1 VKVSIGTAQFGLD
14 YGISNITGK
23 ISPNELKLI
32 FDFMKKYDLNE
43 FDSAQN
49 YGEIEEIIGNNF
61 SNIKK
66 PVNIVSKYIIKN
78 TYRPGDIKN
87 ILTLS
92 LNNLQTSSIYGLLVH
107 NFLDYSSNPKIWDEM
122 VKLRDDGLIKNIGFS
137 LYKPS
142 ELDLILD
149 RNLDFDI
156 IQIPFNIFDQR
167 FKCYFDELKKRNV
180 QIYVR
185 SIFMQGLVFLNSNL
199 IDKEIN
205 FAKKYINLLTKI
217 STNSGL
223 SINSLC
229 LNYALAYDQISK
241 VIIGVTSSEQLSNN
255 ISLIN
260 QFDKSDLIFKKL
272 ENLQMEDDDL
282 SGVMKFL
289 VDFQINRENLNK

>member
-1 VKVSIGTAQFGLD
+1 MRVSIGTAQFGLD

-32 FDFMKKYDLNE
+32 FDFMKKNDLNE

-49 YGEIEEIIGNNF
+49 YGEIEEIIGKKF
-61 SNIKK
+61 SDTQK
-66 PVNIVSKYIIKN
+66 PVNVVSKYTINN
-78 TYRPGDIKN
+78 TYRSGDIKN

-92 LNNLQTSSIYGLLVH
+92 LNHLQASSIYGLLIH
-107 NFLDYSSNPKIWDEM
+107 NFLDYSSNPNIWDEM
-122 VKLRDDGLIKNIGFS
+122 VKLRKDGLIKNIGFS

-167 FKCYFDELKKRNV
+167 FKCYFDQLKKRNIL
-180 QIYVR
+180 IYVR
-185 SIFMQGLVFLNSNL
+185 SIFMQGLVFLNSNFM
-199 IDKEIN
+199 DKKIN
-205 FAKKYINLLTKI
+205 FTKKYINFLTKI
-217 STNSGL
+217 SINSGL

-229 LNYALAYDQISK
+229 LNYALAHDQISK
-241 VIIGVTSSEQLSNN
+241 IIIGVTSSEQLSNN

-272 ENLQMEDDDL
+272 ENLQMDDDDL
-282 SGVMKFL
+282 SRIMKFL

>member
-1 VKVSIGTAQFGLD
+1 MKVSIGTAQFGLD

-32 FDFMKKYDLNE
+32 FDFMKKNDLNE

-49 YGEIEEIIGNNF
+49 YGEIEEIIGKKF
-61 SNIKK
+61 SDTQK
-66 PVNIVSKYIIKN
+66 PVNVVSKYTINN
-78 TYRPGDIKN
+78 TYRSGDIKN

-92 LNNLQTSSIYGLLVH
+92 LNHLQASSIYGLLIH
-107 NFLDYSSNPKIWDEM
+107 NFLDYSSNPNIWDEM
-122 VKLRDDGLIKNIGFS
+122 VKLRKDGLIKNIGFS

-167 FKCYFDELKKRNV
+167 FKCYFDQLKKRNIL
-180 QIYVR
+180 IYVR
-185 SIFMQGLVFLNSNL
+185 SIFMQGLVFLNSNFM
-199 IDKEIN
+199 DKKII
-205 FAKKYINLLTKI
+205 FTKKYINFLTKI
-217 STNSGL
+217 SINSGL

-229 LNYALAYDQISK
+229 LNYALAHDQISK
-241 VIIGVTSSEQLSNN
+241 IIIGVTSSEQLSNN

-272 ENLQMEDDDL
+272 ENLQMDDDDL
-282 SGVMKFL
+282 SRIMKFL

>member
-1 VKVSIGTAQFGLD
+1 VRVSIGTAQFGLD

-32 FDFMKKYDLNE
+32 FDFMKKNDLNE

-49 YGEIEEIIGNNF
+49 YGEIEEIIGKKF
-61 SNIKK
+61 SDTQK
-66 PVNIVSKYIIKN
+66 PVNVVSKYTINN
-78 TYRPGDIKN
+78 TYRSGDIKN

-92 LNNLQTSSIYGLLVH
+92 LNHLQASSIYGLLIH
-107 NFLDYSSNPKIWDEM
+107 NFLDYSSNPNIWDEM
-122 VKLRDDGLIKNIGFS
+122 VKLRKDGLIKNIGFS

-167 FKCYFDELKKRNV
+167 FKCYFDQLKKRNIL
-180 QIYVR
+180 IYVR
-185 SIFMQGLVFLNSNL
+185 SIFMQGLVFLNSNFM
-199 IDKEIN
+199 DKKIN
-205 FAKKYINLLTKI
+205 FTKKYINFLTKI
-217 STNSGL
+217 SINSGL

-229 LNYALAYDQISK
+229 LNYALAHDQISK
-241 VIIGVTSSEQLSNN
+241 IIIGVTSSEQLSNN

-282 SGVMKFL
+282 SSIMKFL